1 MKDATPPAA
10 RNYEGAQQPCRL
22 ARHMT
27 LFALVVY
34 GVGDMVGAGIY
45 ATIGQA
51 AGRLGNAVW
60 LSFTVSMVAALLTGL
75 SYASI
80 SSRYPRAA
88 GAAYVTNRAFRRPF
102 LSYLVGLAVCAS
114 GMTSMATSSNAFANA
129 FHKLVDPGARQPW
142 LPWAMLVGFLLAIT
156 LLNLWGIRESLWG
169 NLVCTAVEIGGL
181 LLVIVLGL
189 RYWGGVN
196 YLEVP
201 APVGGADTPAGPW
214 RLPTLVMGAAVLTF
228 FSFVG
233 FEDMLNVGEEVKDP
247 TRTMPRGILAALLI
261 TTVIYISMSLTAV
274 AVVPYAELSK
284 HPAPLELISREVAPW
299 LPRNTYTVITMFAV
313 ANTALINYI
322 MGSRL
327 LYGMSRH
334 GLVPAPLSRVHAGR
348 RTPHVAILVL
358 GGLVLILA
366 LCGRIEVGQGPNRVS
381 PVRVLAD
388 STALLLLG
396 CFCVV
401 NAALIVLQRR
411 SGEPKGRFEVPSVV
425 PALGSLVCLA
435 LILSRLLTRNAQGH
449 YEWRAPIIAAGVGV
463 FIATMYFVMRPRVVV
478 FEEEEG
484 PVEVESAGA
493 AG

>member
-1 MKDATPPAA
+1 
-10 RNYEGAQQPCRL
+10 
-22 ARHMT
+22 MT

-60 LSFTVSMVAALLTGL
+60 LAFIVSMVAALLTGL

-80 SSRYPRAA
+80 ASRYPRAA

-129 FHKLVDPGARQPW
+129 FHKLVDPNASAPW
-142 LPWAMLVGFLLAIT
+142 LPWVFLVGFLLAIT
-156 LLNLWGIRESLWG
+156 ALNLWGIRESLWG

-181 LLVIVLGL
+181 VLVVILGC
-189 RYWGGVN
+189 RYWGGTN
-196 YLEVP
+196 FLEIPGP
-201 APVGGADTPAGPW
+201 ASGADTPAGPW

-247 TRTMPRGILAALLI
+247 TRTMPRGILLALLI
-261 TTVIYISMSLTAV
+261 TTAIYLTVSFTAV
-274 AVVPYAELSK
+274 ATVPYADLAK
-284 HPAPLELISREVAPW
+284 HPAPLELISQEVAPW
-299 LPRNTYTVITMFAV
+299 LPRNTYTFITMFAV

-327 LYGMSRH
+327 LYGMARH
-334 GLVPAPLSRVHAGR
+334 GLIPERLSRVHAKR
-348 RTPHVAILVL
+348 RTPHVAILTLGAMVL
-358 GGLVLILA
+358 ALA
-366 LCGRIEVGQGPNRVS
+366 LCGRIEIGTGPQKVS

-401 NAALIVLQRR
+401 NLALIVLQRR
-411 SGEPKGRFEVPSVV
+411 PGEAKGRFEVPSIV
-425 PALGSLVCLA
+425 PALGSIVCLA
-435 LILSRLLTRNAQGH
+435 LIASRLLTRNAQGE
-449 YEWRAPIIAAGVGV
+449 YELRAPLIAAGVGA
-463 FIATMYFVMRPRVVV
+463 FISILYFVMRPKVLV
-478 FEEEEG
+478 FDEDV
-484 PVEVESAGA
+484 PDA
-493 AG
+493 AGPAGVAGSP

>member
-1 MKDATPPAA
+1 MSTPTPPAPL
-10 RNYEGAQQPCRL
+10 NYEPAAQQGQL
-22 ARHMT
+22 ARHIT
-27 LFALVVY
+27 LFALIVY

-45 ATIGQA
+45 ATIGEA

-60 LSFTVSMVAALLTGL
+60 LSFAVSMVAALLTGL

-102 LSYLVGLAVCAS
+102 LSYMVGLAVCAS

-129 FHKLVDPGARQPW
+129 FQKLVDPGVRHPW

-181 LLVIVLGL
+181 LLVIVLGM
-189 RYWGGVN
+189 RYWGAVN

-201 APVGGADTPAGPW
+201 APAGGADTPVGPW

-274 AVVPYAELSK
+274 AVVPYAELAK
-284 HPAPLELISREVAPW
+284 HPAPLEPIARQVAPW
-299 LPRNTYTVITMFAV
+299 LPNNTYTVITMFAV

-334 GLVPAPLSRVHAGR
+334 GLVPKPLCRVHAR
-348 RTPHVAILVL
+348 RCTPHVSILVL
-358 GGLVLILA
+358 GTLVLILA
-366 LCGRIEVGQGPNRVS
+366 LVGRIEIGPNRVS

-388 STALLLLG
+388 ATALLLLG

-411 SGEPKGRFEVPSVV
+411 SDEPKGRFEVPSIV
-425 PALGSLVCLA
+425 PALGSVVCLV
-435 LILSRLLTRNAQGH
+435 LILSRLLTRNAQGY
-449 YEWRAPIIAAGVGV
+449 YEWRAPIIAAGVGT
-463 FIATMYFVMRPRVVV
+463 FIALLYVVMRPKEVV
-478 FEEEEG
+478 FAEEEG
-484 PVEVESAGA
+484 PVEVEPGGA
-493 AG
+493 AGS

>member
-1 MKDATPPAA
+1 MNETRPVTLDDQPAA
-10 RNYEGAQQPCRL
+10 APQLIRTMG
-22 ARHMT
+22 
-27 LFALVVY
+27 LFSLVVY

-60 LSFTVSMVAALLTGL
+60 LAFVVSMVAALLTGM

-129 FHKLVDPGARQPW
+129 FHKLIDPSARFAWIPW
-142 LPWAMLVGFLLAIT
+142 LLLVGFLLAIT
-156 LLNLWGIRESLWG
+156 CLNLWGIRESLWG

-181 LLVIVLGL
+181 VLVVVLGI
-189 RYWGGVN
+189 RYWGGTN
-196 YLEVP
+196 FLDIP
-201 APVGGADTPAGPW
+201 TPTGSSDTPAGPW

-247 TRTMPRGILAALLI
+247 TRTMPRGILLALLI
-261 TTVIYISMSLTAV
+261 TMVVYITVSLTAV
-274 AVVPYAELSK
+274 ATVPYAALAK
-284 HPAPLELISREVAPW
+284 HPAPLELISQEVAPW
-299 LPRNTYTVITMFAV
+299 LPKNTYTFITMFAV

-327 LYGMSRH
+327 LYGMARH
-334 GLVPAPLSRVHAGR
+334 GLVPAPLARVHATR

-358 GGLVLILA
+358 GFLVLILA
-366 LCGRIEVGQGPNRVS
+366 LCGRIQIGEGAARVS

-401 NAALIVLQRR
+401 NSALIVLQRR
-411 SGEPKGRFEVPSVV
+411 PGEAKGRFEVPSIV
-425 PALGSLVCLA
+425 PALGVLVCLA
-435 LILSRLLTRNAQGH
+435 LIASRVLTRNAQGE
-449 YEWRAPIIAAGVGV
+449 YELRAPLIAAGVGT
-463 FIATMYFVMRPRVVV
+463 FIAILYVIMRPKDVV
-478 FEEEEG
+478 FDEEEASVG
-484 PVEVESAGA
+484 RSNAHV
-493 AG
+493 